1 MPKFLVQKSA
11 AARLKE
17 IFAYTQQQ
25 WGDEQARR
33 YIDGMFDRFEQ
44 IANREVLWRPVP
56 GEFKV
61 NGYYTVYQ
69 KHYIYWKELASGKV
83 GIVTVLHERMHQL
96 DRFKDDFE
104 K

>member
-11 AARLKE
+11 AERLKE

-25 WGDEQARR
+25 WGDDQAHR

-44 IANREVLWRPVP
+44 ICKREVLWRPIP
-56 GEFKV
+56 GELKV
-61 NGYYTVYQ
+61 NGYYTVYG
-69 KHYIYWKELASGKV
+69 KHYIYWKVLNSGQV

-96 DRFKDDFE
+96 DRFRDDFE